1 MHEYRTAD
9 GIDELQAATGSV
21 ARVLARLYTLG
32 AFTVLLTRART
43 GLCHTTHI
51 TLSLLMVQRFNFGTN
66 ISTFS
71 QTADSVI
78 GSILKYVYFKE
89 YFKYMLSIL
98 QCILNTFVVFVI

>member
-1 MHEYRTAD
+1 MVSFFETQCSNTLVAGSHVKIKRIQMHEYRTAD

-51 TLSLLMVQRFNFGTN
+51 T
-66 ISTFS
+66 
-71 QTADSVI
+71 
-78 GSILKYVYFKE
+78 
-89 YFKYMLSIL
+89 
-98 QCILNTFVVFVI
+98 